1 MITGLGEEFG
11 LHQVTVW
18 QNLSA
23 LLIQGDVLPKEK
35 LNQNQPQNIYSLATK
50 EISELFL
57 GGYSGFAIGLLDS
70 VIAVD
75 GEQKPRN
82 LLQR

>member
-1 MITGLGEEFG
+1 M
-11 LHQVTVW
+11 
-18 QNLSA
+18 
-23 LLIQGDVLPKEK
+23 LPKEK
-35 LNQNQPQNIYSLATK
+35 LNRNQPQNIYSLANK

-57 GGYSGFAIGLLDS
+57 GGFSDVVIGLLDS

-75 GEQKPRN
+75 GEQKPHN

>member
-1 MITGLGEEFG
+1 M
-11 LHQVTVW
+11 
-18 QNLSA
+18 
-23 LLIQGDVLPKEK
+23 
-35 LNQNQPQNIYSLATK
+35 NQNQPQNIYSLATK

-75 GEQKPRN
+75 GEQKLRN